1 MEHNITIIE
10 DYDYDAVYHNI
21 TKEEDCDIDTDDH
34 NISTIEDCDNDVGD
48 HNISTIEDC
57 DNDTRADKQN
67 WNVFG
72 YSIPKQEVVFFCQI
86 IALYIVI
93 FICLINISIGNGE
106 SHLWFSLL
114 AGSIGYLLPN
124 PTLKKETIILQGPLP
139 NSI

>member
-1 MEHNITIIE
+1 MEMEHKISIIE
-10 DYDYDAVYHNI
+10 DYDIDVVGHITNI
-21 TKEEDCDIDTDDH
+21 EDCDIDTADH
-34 NISTIEDCDNDVGD
+34 NISTVEDYNNDVK
-48 HNISTIEDC
+48 S
-57 DNDTRADKQN
+57 DKQN

-72 YSIPKQEVVFFCQI
+72 YSVPKQEVVFFCQI
-86 IALYIVI
+86 IVLYIVI

-124 PTLKKETIILQGPLP
+124 PTLKKETIILQGSGS